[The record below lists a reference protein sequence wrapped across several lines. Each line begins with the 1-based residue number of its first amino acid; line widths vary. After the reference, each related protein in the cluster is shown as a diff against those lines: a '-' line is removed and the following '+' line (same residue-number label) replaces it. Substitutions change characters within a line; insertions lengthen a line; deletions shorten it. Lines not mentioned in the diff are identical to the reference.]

1 MAGLYEKVVRSG
13 DQGTPL
19 FFGGAV
25 ENVHTTK
32 VVTLPQNFWGRIFW
46 SGFGVFDFDGVGVRC

>member
-13 DQGTPL
+13 NQGTPL

-25 ENVHTTK
+25 ENVHTAK
-32 VVTLPQNFWGRIFW
+32 VVLLPQNSWGRPL
-46 SGFGVFDFDGVGVRC
+46 